1 MSPETSNLIAGL
13 LIVLIGVVYLAL
25 PAIKQFK
32 EKDPEVSHLRFKHW
46 LLSIMTIMVGL
57 LIAANRGN
65 EVIAM
70 IRRFT
75 GNLFGAPSP

>member
-1 MSPETSNLIAGL
+1 MSPATSNLIAGL
-13 LIVLIGVVYLAL
+13 IIVFVGIVYLVL

-32 EKDPEVSHLRFKHW
+32 EQDPEVSHLRLKHW

-57 LIAANRGN
+57 LIASNRGD

-70 IRRFT
+70 VRRFT
-75 GNLFGAPSP
+75 GSLFGVVPS